1 MEKIT
6 VRKIVSWDGPD
17 YAGKTFL
24 RKRVQAALEAMGY
37 TVKAYGNP
45 RIDSPTGQEAR
56 RLMLQ
61 SAATEKV
68 SAALIA
74 DFQATI
80 NDPENQDVDFLFM
93 DHFLA
98 STTVH
103 QGDVGKAAVFRSG
116 LLNVMAPPNVFVSLD
131 VDYNTAM
138 IRARKRR
145 EEEGKPWEDDVLTYK
160 YVKDE
165 ASWDGLRNSFRFAL
179 QILTE
184 GGERCNH
191 IAMPPEYDV
200 RDIAKLVYELTR

>member
-1 MEKIT
+1 M
-6 VRKIVSWDGPD
+6 RKIVSWDGPD
-17 YAGKTFL
+17 YSGKTFL
-24 RKRVQAALEAMGY
+24 RKKVQAALEALGY

-68 SAALIA
+68 ADALIA
-74 DFQATI
+74 DFHATI

-103 QGDVGKAAVFRSG
+103 QGDIGKVAVFRSG
-116 LLNVMAPPNVFVSLD
+116 LVNVMSPPNVFVSLD

-165 ASWDGLRNSFRFAL
+165 ESWNGLRDKFRFAL
-179 QILTE
+179 HILTE

-191 IAMPPEYDV
+191 IAMAPDYGRHDV
-200 RDIAKLVYELTR
+200 AKLVYELTR

>member
-1 MEKIT
+1 M
-6 VRKIVSWDGPD
+6 RKIVSWDGPD
-17 YAGKTFL
+17 YSGKTFL

-56 RLMLQ
+56 RLLLQ
-61 SAATEKV
+61 SAASEKV
-68 SAALIA
+68 AEAMIA
-74 DFQATI
+74 DFHATI
-80 NDPENQDVDFLFM
+80 DAPENQDVDFLFM

-98 STTVH
+98 STSVH
-103 QGDVGKAAVFRSG
+103 QGEAGKVAAFRSG
-116 LLNVMAPPNVFVSLD
+116 LIERMAPPNVFVSLD

-160 YVKDE
+160 YVQNE
-165 ASWDGLRNSFRFAL
+165 ESWNGLREKFRFTMH
-179 QILTE
+179 ILTE

-191 IAMPPEYDV
+191 IAMPARQIGPS
-200 RDIAKLVYELTR
+200 DIAKLVYELTR